1 MTDLEIANRIAELTK
16 AAGGRV
22 YFVGGFVRDKLM
34 AKMCGADASA
44 DGSGFADV
52 DIEVHGVT
60 PEVLRGI
67 LGRLGEVLQ
76 YGSSF
81 GIYGLAGSGI
91 DIAMPRKERAV
102 AHTAAPDGSPDA
114 HARGHRDFEVFVDP
128 FIGTKEAARRRDFT
142 INALMQDVLTG
153 EIVDHF
159 GGQADLAA
167 GIIRHVDDASFAED
181 PLRVLRAAQFASRFR
196 TAQGGTDRVPAQ
208 QGSADWTPRNFT
220 VAPETIELCRGMDL
234 SALTR
239 ERVEG
244 ELKKALIS
252 GVRPSVF
259 FETLRAMDQLSFW
272 FPELEQLIGLDQD
285 PVYHPE
291 GDVWVHTMQALDR
304 AAAFRAEVSE
314 PYRFMLLV
322 LLHDLGKTVTTE
334 VVNGRIHAY
343 GHETEGLPLTE
354 SFLRRITGEEAVI
367 KYVLN
372 MAPLHMKP
380 NMKSFSRS
388 SVKSTNHMFDE
399 AAVPKDLI
407 YMAMA
412 DKPVMS
418 GDVPFEGDSAF
429 LFERLKVYE
438 ETMAKPYVTG
448 QDLIDAGLKPSEC
461 FGELLAYAHKLRL
474 AGIDKQTALK
484 QVLSYDPDRKRHS

>member
-1 MTDLEIANRIAELTK
+1 MNDLELAARIAEEVS

-34 AKMCGADASA
+34 AQMRSGSKECEAD
-44 DGSGFADV
+44 FADV
-52 DIEVHGVT
+52 DIEVHGVA
-60 PEVLRGI
+60 PETLRGI
-67 LGRLGEVLQ
+67 LGHLGEVLQ

-81 GIYGLAGSGI
+81 GIFGLSGNKI
-91 DIAMPRKERAV
+91 DIAMPRKERAI
-102 AHTAAPDGSPDA
+102 AHASDPDA
-114 HARGHRDFEVFVDP
+114 PAGAEVRGHRDFEVLVDP

-142 INALMQDVLTG
+142 INALMEDVLTG

-159 GGQADLAA
+159 GGRADLAA

-181 PLRVLRAAQFASRFR
+181 PLRVLRAAQFAARFM
-196 TAQGGTDRVPAQ
+196 TCSPAGQ
-208 QGSADWTPRNFT
+208 REQSSSSEPRRNFT
-220 VAPETIELCRGMDL
+220 VAPETVALCRSMDL

-244 ELKKALIS
+244 ELKKALLS
-252 GVRPSVF
+252 AEHPSVF
-259 FETLRAMDQLSFW
+259 FEVLREMDQLDFW
-272 FPELEQLIGLDQD
+272 FPELKQLIGLEQD

-291 GDVWVHTMQALDR
+291 GDVWAHTMEALDR
-304 AAAFRAEVSE
+304 AAALRAEVSE

-322 LLHDLGKTVTTE
+322 LLHDLGKIVATE
-334 VVNGRIHAY
+334 ETKGRIHAY
-343 GHETEGLPLTE
+343 GHETLGLPLIE
-354 SFLRRITGEEAVI
+354 AFLRRITGEEAVI

-372 MAPLHMKP
+372 MIPLHMKP
-380 NMKSFSRS
+380 NMAAFSKA

-399 AAVPKDLI
+399 APEPGDLI

-418 GDVPFEGDSAF
+418 GDTPFTGDSAF

-438 ETMAKPYVTG
+438 ETMSQPYVAG
-448 QDLIDAGLKPSEC
+448 KDLIEAGLKPGEY

-484 QVLSYDPDRKRHS
+484 QVLRYKPQK